1 MERLARLGK
10 ALLGVAWRGSALPGR
25 QGAVSQEAA
34 FSARMASAVV
44 DNGTLPFLARAAGSW
59 AGAANFSASGNK
71 RQDNDLIVIE
81 GTEATAA
88 FREIRYC
95 PIGQDFPP
103 VMGVAV
109 TGWIAL
115 KASPFSVG
123 RCKQN

>member
-1 MERLARLGK
+1 MPLMHLKSYQIDGRLLR
-10 ALLGVAWRGSALPGR
+10 
-25 QGAVSQEAA
+25 
-34 FSARMASAVV
+34 
-44 DNGTLPFLARAAGSW
+44 T
-59 AGAANFSASGNK
+59 GAANFSASGDK

-88 FREIRYC
+88 FREIRNC
-95 PIGQDFPP
+95 PIGQELPP